1 MSTPMSTSSTP
12 AGAMKRLN
20 LILGIV
26 LAAQIVLSL
35 AVFWPRAAATG
46 GGGALFP
53 DLKADDVVV
62 LTVTDDQGVSIALR
76 KAGAAWV
83 LPAAGDY
90 PADAAKITPLLDKLA
105 QLDTRR
111 LVTRTEASHGRLKVA
126 SGDYMRRVDFE
137 TAAGARHTVYLGSS
151 PKFGTTHLR
160 LEGQNETYLT
170 DVLSAW
176 DVSAAPAS
184 WVNAAYFT
192 LDQQTLTRV
201 TLKNAHGTFVFTKD
215 EQGNWTW
222 TGLKASE
229 QLAASAVTALVNNA
243 TSVTLVKPLGK
254 QEDAAYGMAAPLAT
268 VTLETGDKT
277 VTLLVGAQDP
287 ADKSY
292 VVKVSE
298 SPYYVRVAEY
308 NVQAL
313 VEDTRDSFVQPPP
326 TPEPTPTPASSD

>member
-1 MSTPMSTSSTP
+1 
-12 AGAMKRLN
+12 MKRLN

-35 AVFWPRAAATG
+35 VVFWPRAAATG

-53 DLKADDVVV
+53 DLKADDVVA
-62 LTVTDDQGVSIALR
+62 LTVTDDQGASTSLR
-76 KAGAAWV
+76 KAGEAWV
-83 LPAAGDY
+83 VPDADDY
-90 PADAAKITPLLDKLA
+90 PADAARIAPLVDKLA
-105 QLDTRR
+105 RLDTRR

-126 SGDYMRRVDFE
+126 AGDYVRRIDFE
-137 TAAGARHTVYLGSS
+137 TAGARYTVYLGSAPS
-151 PKFGTTHLR
+151 YSTTHFR

-170 DVLSAW
+170 DALSAW

-184 WVNAAYFT
+184 WVNATYFT
-192 LDQQTLTRV
+192 LDKETLTRV

-229 QLAASAVTALVNNA
+229 QLAASAVTALINNV
-243 TSVTLVKPLGK
+243 TSVTLVRPLGK

-268 VTLETGDKT
+268 VTLEAGDKT

-298 SPYYVRVAEY
+298 SPYYVRVGEY
-308 NVQAL
+308 NVKAL

-326 TPEPTPTPASSD
+326 TPTPEVAPTP